1 MISRGS
7 RSRRALD
14 GRTWARG
21 QHVTACLGRETRRWT
36 LTTARLERGGGW
48 KIQHTV
54 FHGYGNWGV
63 SNQNEPLMNQ
73 AQQSPPPRQ
82 ARVRPVGNL
91 SMGLARRSK
100 RACCS
105 LVLELQGERTAAG
118 GEGGGRQLPAGKAN
132 LLNVAGPAFLPG
144 PFAAGVMVDG
154 SWKARRLVFR
164 FPPFWRCS
172 TLRPITS
179 FAFPAAQKG
188 PRRNHLASRKGGRRL
203 AVRTEEGA
211 SLTSPSGRRHL
222 QVGWTME
229 RRHCTG
235 ERGKRAVQVPPSASV
250 DLQGWAGDW
259 PATRRSHPRPTA
271 LANTTAAKTES
282 TARTVPVRRR

>member
-1 MISRGS
+1 M
-7 RSRRALD
+7 
-14 GRTWARG
+14 
-21 QHVTACLGRETRRWT
+21 

-105 LVLELQGERTAAG
+105 LLLELQGERTAAG
-118 GEGGGRQLPAGKAN
+118 GRGGRQLPAGKAN

-164 FPPFWRCS
+164 LPPFWRCS

-179 FAFPAAQKG
+179 FAFPTAQKRAAAESPRLQKRGPQTRSAHRRGGISHLAFWTSSSASRLDNGKATLHWGEREEGGPSPSQCISRLAGLGWRLAGDSTVAPTAHG
-188 PRRNHLASRKGGRRL
+188 PREHNSSQDRKYRAHGSRLSALMRVSEPDGRAGG
-203 AVRTEEGA
+203 
-211 SLTSPSGRRHL
+211 
-222 QVGWTME
+222 
-229 RRHCTG
+229 
-235 ERGKRAVQVPPSASV
+235 
-250 DLQGWAGDW
+250 
-259 PATRRSHPRPTA
+259 
-271 LANTTAAKTES
+271 
-282 TARTVPVRRR
+282 

>member
-1 MISRGS
+1 
-7 RSRRALD
+7 
-14 GRTWARG
+14 
-21 QHVTACLGRETRRWT
+21 
-36 LTTARLERGGGW
+36 
-48 KIQHTV
+48 
-54 FHGYGNWGV
+54 
-63 SNQNEPLMNQ
+63 MNQ

-235 ERGKRAVQVPPSASV
+235 ERGKREEGGPSPSQCISRLAGLGWRLAGDSTVAPTAHGPREHNSSQDRKYRAHGSRPSALMRVSEP
-250 DLQGWAGDW
+250 DGRAGG
-259 PATRRSHPRPTA
+259 
-271 LANTTAAKTES
+271 
-282 TARTVPVRRR
+282 